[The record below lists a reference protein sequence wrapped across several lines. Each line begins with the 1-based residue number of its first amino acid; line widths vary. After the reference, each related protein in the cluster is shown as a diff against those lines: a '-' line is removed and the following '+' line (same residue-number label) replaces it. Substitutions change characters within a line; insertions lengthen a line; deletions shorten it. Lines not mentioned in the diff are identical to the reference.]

1 MERKTNLTLH
11 LIQVLNKILRMN
23 YLDNLFFAILLTFG
37 AYYFVKNVK
46 KIIRN
51 INLGQ
56 AINRSDN
63 ASERWKNMAMIA
75 LGQSKMVKRPV
86 AGILHIIVYLG
97 FVIINIEVLEII
109 IDGLFGTHRVFSFLG
124 IVYDLLIGS
133 FEILAL
139 LVLVAVIVFLIRR
152 NGIKLKRFISSDLK
166 GWPKSDANYIL
177 YFEIVLMSLFLLMNA
192 ADFHLQNISGGF
204 GHYHQAGSFP
214 ISQYIAPFFDGMN
227 PTSVAFFERIFWWIH
242 ITGILIFL
250 NYLYFSKHLHI
261 LLAFPNTYFADL
273 NPKGQLDN
281 LASVTKEVRLM
292 MDPNADPYA
301 TPVIDET
308 RGGAELSEANAAPTK
323 FGASDVQDLN
333 WVQLLNAYTCTE
345 CGRCTSSCPANQ
357 TGKKLSPRKIMMDT
371 RDRLEE
377 VGKNIDANKGVF
389 IPDNKSLL
397 NDYISSEELWAC
409 TSCNACVE
417 ECPVNISPL
426 SIIMDMRRYLVM
438 EQSAAPMPLNAMM
451 TNIENN
457 GAPWQYNQQDRLN
470 WKNEN

>member
-1 MERKTNLTLH
+1 MS
-11 LIQVLNKILRMN
+11 
-23 YLDNLFFAILLTFG
+23 YLDNILFAILLAVGFG
-37 AYYFVKNVK
+37 YFFMSVK
-46 KIIRN
+46 KIRRN
-51 INLGQ
+51 INLGTDVD
-56 AINRSDN
+56 RYDN
-63 ASERWKNMAMIA
+63 PKARWANMAMIA

-86 AGILHIIVYLG
+86 AGIMHIIVYLG
-97 FVIINIEVLEII
+97 FIIINIELLEII
-109 IDGLFGTHRVFSFLG
+109 IDGLFGTHRIFAFLG
-124 IVYDLLIGS
+124 TTYDVLIAS
-133 FEILAL
+133 FEILAV
-139 LVLVAVIVFLIRR
+139 LVLVAVFVFWIRR
-152 NGIKLKRFISSDLK
+152 NVIKLKRFVSSDLT
-166 GWPKSDANYIL
+166 GWPKNDANYIL
-177 YFEIVLMSLFLLMNA
+177 YFEVVLMTLFLLMNA
-192 ADFHLQNISGGF
+192 SDLHLQNVPGGF
-204 GHYHQAGSFP
+204 SHFIKAGYFP
-214 ISQYIAPFFDGMN
+214 ISQFIEPVFNGMSN
-227 PTSVAFFERIFWWIH
+227 ELVMLLTEVFWWLH
-242 ITGILIFL
+242 ITGILIFM

-261 LLAFPNTYFADL
+261 LLAFPNTYFANL
-273 NPKGQLDN
+273 NPLGQFDN
-281 LASVTKEVRLM
+281 LASVTTEVKLM
-292 MDPNADPYA
+292 MDPNADPFA
-301 TPVIDET
+301 
-308 RGGAELSEANAAPTK
+308 AAPVDENAVPSK

-345 CGRCTSSCPANQ
+345 CGRCTSACPANI

-377 VGKNIDANKGVF
+377 VGKNIDANKGIF

-397 NDYISSEELWAC
+397 NDYITAEELWAC

>member
-1 MERKTNLTLH
+1 MS
-11 LIQVLNKILRMN
+11 
-23 YLDNLFFAILLTFG
+23 YLDNILFAILLIFG
-37 AYYFVKNVK
+37 FGFFASSVK

-51 INLGQ
+51 INLGVDIDRKDNPQ
-56 AINRSDN
+56 A
-63 ASERWKNMAMIA
+63 RWANMAMIA

-86 AGILHIIVYLG
+86 AGILHIVVYAG
-97 FVIINIEVLEII
+97 FIIINIELLEII
-109 IDGLFGTHRVFSFLG
+109 IDGLFGTHRIFAEYLG
-124 IVYDLLIGS
+124 SVYDVLIGS

-139 LVLVAVIVFLIRR
+139 LVLVAVSAFWIRR
-152 NGIKLKRFISSDLK
+152 NIIRLKRFINPDLK
-166 GWPKSDANYIL
+166 GFPKSDANYIL
-177 YFEIVLMSLFLLMNA
+177 YFEMVLMTLFLLMNA
-192 ADFHLQNISGGF
+192 SDLHLQNVSGGYSHF
-204 GHYHQAGSFP
+204 IKAGSFP
-214 ISQYIAPFFDGMN
+214 ISQFIAPIFNGMSN
-227 PTSVAFFERIFWWIH
+227 QLVMLLSEAFWWLH
-242 ITGILIFL
+242 ITGILIFM

-273 NPKGQLDN
+273 NLKGKFDN
-281 LASVTKEVRLM
+281 LASVTKEVKLM
-292 MDPNADPYA
+292 MDPNADPFA
-301 TPVIDET
+301 AAPVDET
-308 RGGAELSEANAAPTK
+308 AVPGK

-345 CGRCTSSCPANQ
+345 CGRCTSACPANI

-371 RDRLEE
+371 RDRLQE

-389 IPDNKSLL
+389 VPDNKTLL
-397 NDYISSEELWAC
+397 NDYITPEELWAC

-438 EQSAAPMPLNAMM
+438 EQSAAPMSLNAMM